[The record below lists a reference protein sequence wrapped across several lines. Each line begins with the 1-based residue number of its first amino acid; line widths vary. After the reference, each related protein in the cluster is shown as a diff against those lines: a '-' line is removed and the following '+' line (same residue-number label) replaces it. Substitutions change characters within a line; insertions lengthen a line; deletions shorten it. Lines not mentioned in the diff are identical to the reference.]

1 MAVLKS
7 WTRRSKD
14 RVDALEITEDKVYV
28 ACYEGG
34 DSSAVGCSRTEFIA
48 GKLNKVVED
57 VFGSLVL
64 GEALQY
70 LVQRH

>member
-7 WTRRSKD
+7 WTRRTEE
-14 RVDALEITEDKVYV
+14 RVDALEITEDRVYV

-34 DSSAVGCSRTEFIA
+34 DSSAVGCSRTEFAA
-48 GKLNKVVED
+48 GKLNKVVVD
-57 VFGSLVL
+57 VFGELVL

-70 LVQRH
+70 LAQRH